1 MWSMLKEIWILRLS
15 HRRERDKRVTTH
27 LALVGRAFSASGMVY
42 TGDRDEVLESKISEV
57 NKRWGGNFKILFTKN
72 PIEWINLMKS
82 RGFTVIH
89 LTMYGLNINKMIN
102 TLKKFNKLILIVG
115 SEKVDPI
122 YYKISDYNIA
132 IGNQPHSEISA
143 VAIFLDRIY
152 EGRELET
159 EFKDAEIYIIP
170 SEHGKLVRKKIN

>member
-1 MWSMLKEIWILRLS
+1 MLKEIWILRLS

-27 LALVGRAFSASGMVY
+27 LALVGRAFNASGMVY

-57 NKRWGGNFKILFTKN
+57 NKRWGGNFKISFIEN
-72 PIEWINLMKS
+72 PIKWINLMKS
-82 RGFTVIH
+82 KGFIVIH

-132 IGNQPHSEISA
+132 VGNQPHSEISA
-143 VAIFLDRIY
+143 IAVFLDRIY
-152 EGRELET
+152 EGRELEI
-159 EFKDAEIYIIP
+159 EFKDAEVYIIP
-170 SEHGKLVRKKIN
+170 SERGKLVKKKIN